1 MAHHFT
7 DRKLVIA
14 MPATRR
20 ALIVLWELY
29 MMKFTGRKT
38 ITLAFVIA
46 AGLGICSV
54 FLLVGWLAEPAV
66 HAQAVPNQKPFMV
79 FDGTLYAGKP
89 DLSAYGIR
97 PVSIAYTSQ
106 FGMHWYKN
114 SNNLPDK
121 NVVQKVAREAQAK
134 SIPMVIDI
142 EHWPLQG
149 DPNEVRRSLSKY
161 MTVLQWFAE
170 AAPGVAVGYYGAPPL
185 RDYWKSLAPPTSK
198 DGASLARENDRLEP
212 LAEAVDILF
221 PSLYTFYAERGGWV
235 RYAYAQIA
243 EARRLAKGKP
253 VYVFLMPQYHE
264 SNQNLRGSYLPTD
277 FWRLQLQMA
286 KQYADGIV
294 IWGGWGS
301 NNGPAKW
308 DDNAAWWKVTKEFMK
323 KLPPVQP

>member
-1 MAHHFT
+1 MAYRLT

-79 FDGTLYAGKP
+79 FDGTLYARKP
-89 DLSAYGIR
+89 DLAVHGIR
-97 PVSIAYTSQ
+97 PVSIAYAGQ
-106 FGMHWYKN
+106 FGAGWHR
-114 SNNLPDK
+114 SSDTLPDK
-121 NVVQKVAREAQAK
+121 NVVQQVAREAQARNV
-134 SIPMVIDI
+134 PVVIDI
-142 EHWPLQG
+142 EHWPLVGAPPQ
-149 DPNEVRRSLSKY
+149 VRASLSKY
-161 MTVLQWFAE
+161 MTVLQWFKE
-170 AAPGVAVGYYGAPPL
+170 AAPGLPIGYYGAPPI
-185 RDYWKSLAPPTSK
+185 RDYWKSLKSPMSK
-198 DGASLARENDRLEP
+198 DWASFAKENDQLRP
-212 LAEAVDILF
+212 LAGAVDIIF
-221 PSLYTFYAERGGWV
+221 PSLYTYYTDRGGWV

-243 EARRLAKGKP
+243 EARRLANGKP
-253 VYVFLMPQYHE
+253 VYVFIWPQYHD
-264 SNQNLRGSYLPTD
+264 SNPSLKGAFLPAD

-294 IWGGWGS
+294 IWGGWGPKGRM
-301 NNGPAKW
+301 NW
-308 DDNAAWWKVTKEFMK
+308 DDNAAWWKVTKEFIK
-323 KLPPVQP
+323 KLPPPQP